1 MKRSHWLCALA
12 LPGLLTCGCQNMS
25 YTDKGVLGG
34 GAVGATIGA
43 LASKNKAAGA
53 VLGGIGGAVVGGLV
67 GSAKDVE
74 KRDQAVA
81 AAHAATIAGPQH
93 LQEIAQMAQNHIS
106 DPVIISKVRSSGL
119 TYQLSGSDINYLKSY
134 GVGDAVIVE
143 MNNSARAPRR
153 VYQPQ
158 VVQPVYVVE
167 PPPPPPV
174 IGVGVGVRVR

>member
-1 MKRSHWLCALA
+1 MKRSHWLCAAA
-12 LPGLLTCGCQNMS
+12 LPGLLTCGCQHMS

-43 LASKNKAAGA
+43 LASRNKAAGA

-67 GSAKDVE
+67 GNAKDDE
-74 KRDQAVA
+74 KRDQAIA
-81 AAHAATIAGPQH
+81 AAHAAAIAGPHH

-119 TYQLSGSDINYLKSY
+119 VYQLSGSDINYLKSY

-143 MNNSARAPRR
+143 MNQTARAPRR
-153 VYQPQ
+153 VYQP
-158 VVQPVYVVE
+158 VQPVYVVQ
-167 PPPPPPV
+167 PPPPPAV
-174 IGVGVGVRVR
+174 IGVGVRVR